1 MHIEVFNEDPTY
13 GAQDATDTVD
23 AVDAEDAVDGVN
35 EEALIDVASFALSRM
50 DVHSEAELN
59 IYIVDEDTI
68 ADLHV
73 QWLDLE
79 GPTDV
84 MSFPI
89 DELTPGGRPDANEP
103 GPAMLGEIVLCPSF
117 AAKQA
122 KKAGHS
128 LAHELALLTVHG
140 CLHLLGYDH
149 IEPSEEQHMFSLQ
162 NELLRLWYDDCKQRG
177 VSYQPKPNTPE
188 AFPTAADRT

>member
-13 GAQDATDTVD
+13 DAQDATDTVD
-23 AVDAEDAVDGVN
+23 AVDAADAVDGVN

-84 MSFPI
+84 MSFQWTSSRPV
-89 DELTPGGRPDANEP
+89 GGRMRTNPVP
-103 GPAMLGEIVLCPSF
+103 RCWVKLCC
-117 AAKQA
+117 A
-122 KKAGHS
+122 
-128 LAHELALLTVHG
+128 LALLR
-140 CLHLLGYDH
+140 
-149 IEPSEEQHMFSLQ
+149 S
-162 NELLRLWYDDCKQRG
+162 KQRRRG
-177 VSYQPKPNTPE
+177 I
-188 AFPTAADRT
+188 A

>member
-1 MHIEVFNEDPTY
+1 MHIEVFNEDPAY

-23 AVDAEDAVDGVN
+23 AVDAADAVDGVN

-84 MSFPI
+84 MSFPM
-89 DELTPGGRPDANEP
+89 DELTVGGRMRTNPVP
-103 GPAMLGEIVLCPSF
+103 RCWVTLCC
-117 AAKQA
+117 A
-122 KKAGHS
+122 
-128 LAHELALLTVHG
+128 LALLR
-140 CLHLLGYDH
+140 
-149 IEPSEEQHMFSLQ
+149 S
-162 NELLRLWYDDCKQRG
+162 KQRRRG
-177 VSYQPKPNTPE
+177 I
-188 AFPTAADRT
+188 A